1 MKFITAVLVA
11 LAVQQAA
18 PPPTAQCKLVRG
30 GQIFE
35 GTCTALSGEVPSFR
49 LERSAS
55 LKSGRYQTSPKPV
68 ATYAG
73 EMRIPA
79 GAVPIEFELYAGGTG
94 ILRPDGLTWLVVT
107 GSKTSADVLEFSID
121 PAASVPAS
129 DLDRDIITR
138 AAAMLN
144 SEAVWDRADDRVC
157 GKDDKT
163 WSIYCAMIRATEEVT
178 GGIHHR
184 RPAMEVVRQV
194 VDRRS
199 SGRSYQ
205 HRLRDYN
212 NDKTTTLAD
221 VRSLFQEALARL
233 KH

>member
-1 MKFITAVLVA
+1 MSLITAVLVA
-11 LAVQQAA
+11 LAVLQAA
-18 PPPTAQCKLVRG
+18 PPLTAQCKLVRV
-30 GQIFE
+30 GQVFE
-35 GTCTALSGEVPSFR
+35 GTCTALSGEVPALR
-49 LERSAS
+49 LERSAL
-55 LKSGRYQTSPKPV
+55 LKSGRYQTGPKPA

-73 EMRIPA
+73 EMQIQA
-79 GAVPIEFELYAGGTG
+79 GAVRIELELYAGGAG

-107 GSKTSADVLEFSID
+107 GSKTSADVLEFSVD
-121 PAASVPAS
+121 PSASVPAS

-138 AAAMLN
+138 AAAILN

-212 NDKTTTLAD
+212 NDKSTTLAD
-221 VRSLFQEALARL
+221 VRSLFQEALGRL
-233 KH
+233 KR